1 MNFSVTAYIFLLR
14 QVNRMIKLSELQ
26 VKEVIIVNDGRKL
39 GHISDLE
46 IDPDRGK
53 IIALVIYLRE
63 KKGGFFGKPE
73 ELMIYWEQIVT
84 IGSDVILVK
93 DVDGPRLYID

>member
-1 MNFSVTAYIFLLR
+1 M
-14 QVNRMIKLSELQ
+14 MIKLSDLQ
-26 VKEVIIVNDGRKL
+26 VKEVIVINDGRRL

-46 IDPDRGK
+46 IDPDRGR

-73 ELMIYWEQIVT
+73 ELMIYWEHIVT
-84 IGSDVILVK
+84 IGTDVILVK
-93 DVDGPRLYID
+93 DVDGPKLYLE

>member
-1 MNFSVTAYIFLLR
+1 
-14 QVNRMIKLSELQ
+14 MITLSDLQAKELI
-26 VKEVIIVNDGRKL
+26 VINDGRRL

-46 IDPDRGK
+46 IDPDRGR
-53 IIALVIYLRE
+53 IIALVIYNRE
-63 KKGGFFGKPE
+63 KKGGFFGKPD

-93 DVDGPRLYID
+93 DVDGAKLYLE

>member
-1 MNFSVTAYIFLLR
+1 
-14 QVNRMIKLSELQ
+14 MITLSDLQAKELI
-26 VKEVIIVNDGRKL
+26 VINDGRRL

-46 IDPDRGK
+46 IDPDRGR
-53 IIALVIYLRE
+53 IIALVIYIRE
-63 KKGGFFGKPE
+63 KKGGFFGKPD

-93 DVDGPRLYID
+93 DVDGAKLYIE

>member
-1 MNFSVTAYIFLLR
+1 
-14 QVNRMIKLSELQ
+14 MILLSELQ
-26 VKEVIIVNDGRKL
+26 VKEVIVVNDGRRL

-46 IDPDRGK
+46 IDPDRGR
-53 IIALVIYLRE
+53 IIALVIYGKD

-93 DVDGPRLYID
+93 DVDGPKLYIE

>member
-1 MNFSVTAYIFLLR
+1 
-14 QVNRMIKLSELQ
+14 MIKLSELQ

-53 IIALVIYLRE
+53 ILALVIYLRE

-93 DVDGPRLYID
+93 DVNGPRLYIE

>member
-1 MNFSVTAYIFLLR
+1 
-14 QVNRMIKLSELQ
+14 MIKLSDLQ
-26 VKEVIIVNDGRKL
+26 VKEVIVINNGSRL

-46 IDPDRGK
+46 IDPDRGR
-53 IIALVIYLRE
+53 IIALVIYTKD
-63 KKGGFFGKPE
+63 KKGGFFGKSD

-93 DVDGPRLYID
+93 DVTGPKLYIE

>member
-1 MNFSVTAYIFLLR
+1 
-14 QVNRMIKLSELQ
+14 MINLSDLQ
-26 VKEVIIVNDGRKL
+26 VKEIIVINDGRRL

-46 IDPDRGK
+46 IDPDRGR

-73 ELMIYWEQIVT
+73 ELMIYWEQIIT

-93 DVDGPRLYID
+93 DVDGAKLYLE

>member
-1 MNFSVTAYIFLLR
+1 
-14 QVNRMIKLSELQ
+14 MITLSDLQ
-26 VKEVIIVNDGRKL
+26 VKEIIAVNDGRRL

-46 IDPDRGK
+46 IDPDRGR
-53 IIALVIYLRE
+53 IIALVINLRE
-63 KKGGFFGKPE
+63 KKGGFFGKPD

-93 DVDGPRLYID
+93 DVDGPKLFIE

>member
-1 MNFSVTAYIFLLR
+1 
-14 QVNRMIKLSELQ
+14 MIKLSDLQ
-26 VKEVIIVNDGRKL
+26 VKEVIVVNNGRRL

-46 IDPDRGK
+46 IDPDRGR

-63 KKGGFFGKPE
+63 KKSGFFGKPD

-93 DVDGPRLYID
+93 DIDAPKLYLES

>member
-1 MNFSVTAYIFLLR
+1 
-14 QVNRMIKLSELQ
+14 MINLSDLQ
-26 VKEVIIVNDGRKL
+26 VKEIIAINDGRRL

-46 IDPDRGK
+46 IDPDRGR

-73 ELMIYWEQIVT
+73 ELMIYWEQIIT

-93 DVDGPRLYID
+93 DVDGAKLYLE

>member
-1 MNFSVTAYIFLLR
+1 
-14 QVNRMIKLSELQ
+14 MIKLSDLQ
-26 VKEVIIVNDGRKL
+26 VKEVIVINNGSRL

-46 IDPDRGK
+46 IDPDRGR
-53 IIALVIYLRE
+53 IIALVIYTKD
-63 KKGGFFGKPE
+63 KKGGFFGKSD

-93 DVDGPRLYID
+93 DVTSPKLYIE

>member
-1 MNFSVTAYIFLLR
+1 
-14 QVNRMIKLSELQ
+14 MIKLSELQ